1 MSGGKDLVATCTV
14 CNQRNTFRQLP
25 PTAINKDDT
34 RLFCNTCNLVTL
46 QKIVGGALG
55 GSSTPSS
62 TGYGGVGGGIGSNSN
77 KRQVESGDQL
87 WSRFERS
94 VLDSG
99 MRISDIYR
107 CDEGTRRAVV
117 ERLGFRPEADRL
129 LALIVERHP
138 QNLIPAA
145 VAPTVAASDVHAS
158 GGSTPMQV
166 PLSQGAY
173 GASNRVAAPY
183 GTNNSSGAAGG
194 GRALFQSSATRR
206 NFDETSP
213 LRGISYV
220 NDAIIARCSV
230 HPELPAEYW
239 CCTCNVLVS
248 SRCHVQGVHKDH
260 PFITLRV
267 AAEGHVRDLMAWG
280 DRCRS
285 QLGTTESIIA
295 NLSHSGTLVQQSR
308 QSQMEALDRYTESMI
323 EDLMRWKEQLKGDIH
338 SAVDSQVNSIE
349 YATKLAEEMHEIYA
363 HQLRVS
369 DPLMST
375 VPAADN
381 NDKAAEEWSL
391 RVLDFVSKLKLLNVE
406 PIPLPKIFVPEVK
419 CLATPASQM
428 ELLKQVAVPLGV
440 RLPDLI
446 DPGYFNFPQPTSSA
460 RVPFTLQPPPD
471 AKSKGVLIYSG
482 RTMTRAQDVLPSQT
496 LVTAS
501 QVFYSGT
508 TSWEVH
514 IDRLGAGPGRILAGV
529 IIHGSDGEGI
539 VWDGQRIVGPN
550 EGECRVVDEKY
561 VLRPGS
567 VLRFVLEL
575 DGPQQY
581 LNCFFDRDGVAR
593 IPLPPTGNGWVP
605 AFSVFGPQDQITV
618 VPTSSVTRLA
628 TVSGKKD
635 EGAASVNTQKVK
647 EQEQMIA
654 SLQQQ
659 IQSLSMRLDA
669 EQFRATV
676 LEAGTSQLQTQQ
688 TQQRTPSR
696 PPQPTA
702 GVYGGLP
709 SGNALPVGSAQR
721 PSVQSI
727 TPPAS
732 GRGQAPAY
740 GAGAYAQQQG
750 GYSGGRTA
758 SGTSSSPPPQQHQ
771 QTPTA
776 AAAAGG
782 AAATG
787 ADSAYTP
794 ELQSL
799 LRFVEEI
806 R

>member
-1 MSGGKDLVATCTV
+1 
-14 CNQRNTFRQLP
+14 
-25 PTAINKDDT
+25 
-34 RLFCNTCNLVTL
+34 
-46 QKIVGGALG
+46 
-55 GSSTPSS
+55 
-62 TGYGGVGGGIGSNSN
+62 
-77 KRQVESGDQL
+77 
-87 WSRFERS
+87 
-94 VLDSG
+94 
-99 MRISDIYR
+99 
-107 CDEGTRRAVV
+107 
-117 ERLGFRPEADRL
+117 
-129 LALIVERHP
+129 
-138 QNLIPAA
+138 
-145 VAPTVAASDVHAS
+145 
-158 GGSTPMQV
+158 
-166 PLSQGAY
+166 
-173 GASNRVAAPY
+173 
-183 GTNNSSGAAGG
+183 
-194 GRALFQSSATRR
+194 
-206 NFDETSP
+206 
-213 LRGISYV
+213 
-220 NDAIIARCSV
+220 
-230 HPELPAEYW
+230 
-239 CCTCNVLVS
+239 
-248 SRCHVQGVHKDH
+248 
-260 PFITLRV
+260 
-267 AAEGHVRDLMAWG
+267 
-280 DRCRS
+280 
-285 QLGTTESIIA
+285 
-295 NLSHSGTLVQQSR
+295 
-308 QSQMEALDRYTESMI
+308 
-323 EDLMRWKEQLKGDIH
+323 
-338 SAVDSQVNSIE
+338 
-349 YATKLAEEMHEIYA
+349 
-363 HQLRVS
+363 
-369 DPLMST
+369 MST

-381 NDKAAEEWSL
+381 NEKMAEEWSL

-471 AKSKGVLIYSG
+471 AKTKGVLVYSG

-514 IDRLGAGPGRILAGV
+514 VDRLGAGPGRILAGV

-550 EGECRVVDEKY
+550 EGECRVVDERY

-628 TVSGKKD
+628 TASAGGKKE
-635 EGAASVNTQKVK
+635 EGAAVTTQKVK
-647 EQEQMIA
+647 EQEQMI
-654 SLQQQ
+654 STLQQQ

-676 LEAGTSQLQTQQ
+676 LEAGSSQQQ
-688 TQQRTPSR
+688 QQAQQRTPSR
-696 PPQPTA
+696 PPQPA
-702 GVYGGLP
+702 SSGAPVYGQP
-709 SGNALPVGSAQR
+709 SGGAPLGSAQR
-721 PSVQSI
+721 LSTQSV

-740 GAGAYAQQQG
+740 NTAAAGYGQ
-750 GYSGGRTA
+750 GYSGARTA
-758 SGTSSSPPPQQHQ
+758 SGTSSSPQPQQQ
-771 QTPTA
+771 QTPV
-776 AAAAGG
+776 
-782 AAATG
+782 AATTA

>member
-1 MSGGKDLVATCTV
+1 MSSGKDLVASCTV
-14 CNQRNTFRQLP
+14 CQQRNTFRQLP
-25 PTAINKDDT
+25 PSAVNKDDT

-46 QKIVGGALG
+46 QKIISGSAVG

-62 TGYGGVGGGIGSNSN
+62 SGLGSA
-77 KRQVESGDQL
+77 KRGLMESHDAL

-99 MRISDIYR
+99 MRIADIYR
-107 CDEGTRRAVV
+107 CDDSTRRAVV

-145 VAPTVAASDVHAS
+145 VAADVQGGSAAS
-158 GGSTPMQV
+158 GGSTPMQAPV
-166 PLSQGAY
+166 H
-173 GASNRVAAPY
+173 AAHPY
-183 GTNNSSGAAGG
+183 SSGRSTAPSAANG

-206 NFDETSP
+206 AFDEPSP

-230 HPELPAEYW
+230 HPELAAEYW

-267 AAEGHVRDLMAWG
+267 AAEGHVRDLMAWA

-295 NLSHSGTLVQQSR
+295 NLNHSASLVQQSR
-308 QSQMEALDRYTESMI
+308 QSQLEALDRHVENMI
-323 EDLMRWKEQLKGDIH
+323 DDLMRWKEQLKGDIQ
-338 SAVDSQVNSIE
+338 SAVESQVNSIE
-349 YATKLAEEMHEIYA
+349 YANKLAEEMHEIYA
-363 HQLRVS
+363 SQLRVC
-369 DPLMST
+369 DPLMGT
-375 VPAADN
+375 VPSPDG
-381 NDKAAEEWSL
+381 NDRAAEEWSL

-471 AKSKGVLIYSG
+471 AKTKGVLIYSG

-550 EGECRVVDEKY
+550 EGECRVMDERY

-593 IPLPPTGNGWVP
+593 VPLPPTGNGWVP

-618 VPTSSVTRLA
+618 VPTSSATRLA
-628 TVSGKKD
+628 TVSGKK
-635 EGAASVNTQKVK
+635 EENTAALTTHKVK
-647 EQEQMIA
+647 EQEQLIS

-676 LEAGTSQLQTQQ
+676 LEAGAQQ
-688 TQQRTPSR
+688 QQRTPSR
-696 PPQPTA
+696 PPQPTTQTTA
-702 GVYGGLP
+702 SATAQARPQQQTATPARV
-709 SGNALPVGSAQR
+709 AGSAR
-721 PSVQSI
+721 SS
-727 TPPAS
+727 TPPL
-732 GRGQAPAY
+732 P
-740 GAGAYAQQQG
+740 
-750 GYSGGRTA
+750 
-758 SGTSSSPPPQQHQ
+758 Q
-771 QTPTA
+771 QTPASTNPINA
-776 AAAAGG
+776 ADA
-782 AAATG
+782 
-787 ADSAYTP
+787 AYTP